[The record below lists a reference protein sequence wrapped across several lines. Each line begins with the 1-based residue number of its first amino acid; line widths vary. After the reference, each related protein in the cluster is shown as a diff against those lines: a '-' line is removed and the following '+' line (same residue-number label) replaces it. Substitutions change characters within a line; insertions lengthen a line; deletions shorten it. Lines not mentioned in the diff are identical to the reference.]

1 MKVLIHRIYIFILI
15 AITASITA
23 YLIYLGKSYYALPL
37 SERFYSPL
45 HETLKPSGFLGHGL
59 GIIGTFLVA
68 FGVVMYMVS
77 KRYGIFDRFI
87 RLKYLLEFHI
97 FLCVL
102 GPILILFHTTF
113 KVGGL
118 VSIAFWSMVMVVAS
132 GVVGRFIY
140 VQIPRSDN
148 GSALSLDEIH
158 KRQTETLNNLTLY
171 LGKTDI
177 SVNDMLG
184 NSRNFIP
191 GIKGFIENKKNIYRI
206 KSELSR
212 FNLTSSERK
221 HILSFVK
228 NEIYMIGRINRLQK
242 MQNLFKYWH
251 VAHLPFALIML
262 VIALVHISVSL
273 FFGYTWMF

>member
-1 MKVLIHRIYIFILI
+1 MKKLVHSFFIFFLLLITI
-15 AITASITA
+15 AITA
-23 YLIYLGKSYYALPL
+23 YLVHFGQTYYALPL
-37 SERFYSPL
+37 TERFYNDL
-45 HETLKPSGFLGHGL
+45 HIYLKPSGFLGHGL
-59 GIIGTFLVA
+59 GIIGTFMIA

-113 KVGGL
+113 KFGGL
-118 VSIAFWSMVMVVAS
+118 VSIAFWSMVTVVAS

-140 VQIPRSDN
+140 VQIPRSDD
-148 GSALSLDEIH
+148 GRALTIQEIE
-158 KRQTETLNNLTLY
+158 QNEMLNNFNMF

-177 SVNDMLG
+177 SIADILG
-184 NSRNFIP
+184 DSRKFIP
-191 GIKGFIENKKNIYRI
+191 GLKGFISNKKNIYRI
-206 KSELSR
+206 TKELKQLDL
-212 FNLTSSERK
+212 NKSERK
-221 HILSFVK
+221 NILRFVK

-251 VAHLPFALIML
+251 IAHLPFAIIML
-262 VIALVHISVSL
+262 VIVLVHVTVSL
-273 FFGYTWMF
+273 FFGYKWIF

>member
-1 MKVLIHRIYIFILI
+1 MKVLLHRIYIFLLI
-15 AITASITA
+15 ALTILVTA
-23 YLIYLGKSYYALPL
+23 YLVFFGETYYALPL
-37 SERFYSPL
+37 TERFYHPM
-45 HETLKPSGFLGHGL
+45 HEMLKPSGLIGHGL
-59 GIIGTFLVA
+59 GILGTFLIA

-102 GPILILFHTTF
+102 GPILILFHTSF

-118 VSIAFWSMVMVVAS
+118 VSIAFWSMVVVVAS

-140 VQIPRSDN
+140 VQIPRTAD
-148 GSALSLDEIH
+148 GRALSLEEIEQNRSEMLT
-158 KRQTETLNNLTLY
+158 KLNMN

-177 SVNDMLG
+177 SINNILG
-184 NSRNFIP
+184 DSRKFTP
-191 GIKGFIENKKNIYRI
+191 GVKGFIANRKSIYNIKGELKRLHLNKM
-206 KSELSR
+206 
-212 FNLTSSERK
+212 ERR
-221 HILSFVK
+221 HVLSFAK

-242 MQNLFKYWH
+242 MQTFFKYWH

-262 VIALVHISVSL
+262 VIALVHIGVSL
-273 FFGYTWMF
+273 FFGYNWIF